1 MKQYTVYFEIFN
13 KKLKANVMAK
23 SEEDAKQKI
32 REKISFHKVEENQ
45 DEDWKNIEEM
55 MKAMADVLGVK
66 MK

>member
-1 MKQYTVYFEIFN
+1 
-13 KKLKANVMAK
+13 MAK